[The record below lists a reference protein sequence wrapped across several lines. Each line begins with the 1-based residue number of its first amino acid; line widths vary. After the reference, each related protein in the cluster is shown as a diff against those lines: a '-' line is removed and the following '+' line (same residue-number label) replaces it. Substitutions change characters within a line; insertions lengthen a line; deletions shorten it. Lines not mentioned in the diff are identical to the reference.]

1 MYNTHVCSIIFLY
14 QGVIFL
20 SRRKFLSAAGIAIV
34 CACMSWAETETE
46 LFTEINSACTSG
58 SYPAVIEYCEKL
70 EKEYPDSP
78 LNGKAFAYKGE
89 SLFKLGRFEEAQTV
103 LERAAELNSKDNQT
117 LVCINYWKGRSCYSL
132 KEYVQSA
139 ECFARSSSLFNEGR
153 FTDAETQ
160 NCFYK
165 SVYFAAKANEA
176 LGKTEQIRIT
186 AAYVIAN
193 GKKYSA
199 NEYNDSLKM
208 LVKANDS
215 LKRFEDTVSLYESIR
230 SLKASG
236 NAESVEPV
244 YCYVSLYAGD
254 AYAALGKYSEAASCY
269 NEVLDGKKQEL
280 AAAALQKAYVNANEH
295 SVQVSET
302 PQEILSKAQTV
313 LKDYPELVA
322 EFWIRLGVES
332 YNNGKWEEAEGYL
345 DNALSNASRENRLLS
360 GLYKAQIALKKN
372 NVNSSSQSISFLDE
386 YSQADNLTEEDIYYP
401 DYMLAYMRAYG
412 LAEKWNLV
420 KKHALLVPQQ
430 SKAFNDEYRYWYA
443 LALYKTGD
451 SKNAVPLLSS
461 FTAGGITDTEQ
472 KEIYH
477 DALVLKAVVLA
488 KNHSID
494 QAEKILRAMDELNLL
509 KEKEILDYAKVLLL
523 QKNYAAAGKTAL
535 RVQNAE
541 GWYIMAVACFN
552 RKDWV
557 SAEMYFKKVIASK
570 NEPLEADTLF
580 YGGYSQYRLGKSI
593 EAYNTLNTFIKKYP
607 ADEYVWNACMT
618 CANAA
623 LEAGKFDD
631 AASQVEKAVK
641 VSKNKLQ
648 EQQSVLLCSGIYS
661 DAGKYEK
668 ALAVLEPYTLL
679 SSDFA
684 VQCRFEKAVILAK
697 QKKIEESDELY
708 KTVSVKF
715 KSHPLADDAA
725 YRRGELFYSAK
736 NYAEAINR
744 FEEYRRQFPKGSFID
759 ASYFYEADCCSLLS
773 NSERAIILYLS
784 LINTLPKSSYV
795 YSAKKNLMQLYSDG
809 GEYNEALRLA
819 ENILAEF
826 PEQSEQE
833 GILKQYTMLKQLAS
847 GEDERIVKKRTS
859 FENKGG
865 LTSRKGRIEGTE
877 LASMLWKNSGY
888 QSEAVSLVTKL
899 LPVQSSKENLSSECS
914 YAASNQVILAQSYR
928 NSGDNKNAADA
939 FLTAAQYARMAD
951 NSSLACR
958 CLYGAVEAFDSEG
971 LTGDTR
977 ESYELMKQLYPDDE
991 YTKLAQHIVEGGN

>member
-1 MYNTHVCSIIFLY
+1 M
-14 QGVIFL
+14 

-89 SLFKLGRFEEAQTV
+89 SLFKLGKFEEAETV
-103 LERAAELNSKDNQT
+103 LEKAAELNSKDNQT
-117 LVCINYWKGRSCYSL
+117 LIRVNYWKGRCCFTL
-132 KEYVQSA
+132 KEYAEAA
-139 ECFARSSSLFNEGR
+139 ECFAKSSRLFADGKFSDE
-153 FTDAETQ
+153 DTQ

-165 SVYFAAKANEA
+165 SVYYAAKSNEA
-176 LGKTEQIRIT
+176 LGNTEQIRVT
-186 AAYVIAN
+186 AEYVISN
-193 GKKYSA
+193 GKKYSVY
-199 NEYNDSLKM
+199 EYNDSLKM

-215 LKRFEDTVSLYESIR
+215 LKKFRETVLLYENLKL
-230 SLKASG
+230 LKANG
-236 NAESVEPV
+236 KAEAVESA
-244 YCYVSLYAGD
+244 YYYVSLYAGD
-254 AYAALGKYSEAASCY
+254 SYAALEKYSEASSCY
-269 NEVLDGKKQEL
+269 NEVLAGNRQEL

-345 DNALSNASRENRLLS
+345 DNALSNASREYRLLT

-372 NVNSSSQSISFLDE
+372 NVNSASQSISFLEE
-386 YSQADNLTEEDIYYP
+386 YSLADSLTEEDNYYS

-412 LAEKWNLV
+412 LSEKWNSV
-420 KKHALLVPQQ
+420 KKYAQLVSPQ
-430 SKAFNDEYRYWYA
+430 SKTLNDECRYWYA

-451 SKNAVPLLSS
+451 VQNALPLLNC
-461 FTAGGITDTEQ
+461 FTTGGIADTEQ

-523 QKNYAAAGKTAL
+523 QKNYSAAGKTAS
-535 RVQNAE
+535 RIQNAE

-570 NEPLEADTLF
+570 NESLESNTLF
-580 YGGYSQYRLGKSI
+580 YCGYSQYRLGKSI
-593 EAYNTLNTFIKKYP
+593 EAYNTLSTFIKKYP
-607 ADEYVWNACMT
+607 SNEFVWNACMT

-623 LEAGKFDD
+623 LEAGKFED
-631 AASQVEKAVK
+631 AALQVERAVK
-641 VSKNKLQ
+641 VSRNKLQ

-668 ALAVLEPYTLL
+668 ALVILDPYTLL

-684 VQCRFEKAVILAK
+684 VQCRFEKAVILAR

-744 FEEYRRQFPKGSFID
+744 FEEYRRQFPKGSFTD

-773 NSERAIILYLS
+773 NSERSIILYLS

-899 LPVQSSKENLSSECS
+899 LPLQSSKENISSECT

-928 NSGDNKNAADA
+928 NNGDNKNAADA

-951 NSSLACR
+951 DSSLACR

-971 LTGDTR
+971 FTGDTR
-977 ESYELMKQLYPDDE
+977 ETYELMKQLYPDDE
-991 YTKLAQHIVEGGN
+991 YTTLAQHIVEGGN